1 MTPVKPV
8 PVLNVANVL
17 TLARIVLVP
26 VFVVFVVAG
35 GFDRFGWRLAACVA
49 FVIASATD
57 YVDGWVARGYNL
69 VTSFGKIADPIAD
82 KALTGTA
89 LVLLSVYGRVW
100 WWVTI
105 VILIREWGVTGLRLW
120 VLRYGVIP
128 ASRGGKVKTALQIV
142 AIAWY
147 LAPFPS
153 PVEAVAPWL
162 MGAAVIATAAT
173 GVDYVIRAVRLRR
186 SGLAVAV
193 PPVVTGPDRL
203 ATALTSEEVPP
214 PDEVVSS

>member
-8 PVLNVANVL
+8 PLVNVANAL
-17 TLARIVLVP
+17 TLLRIVLVP
-26 VFVVFVVAG
+26 FFVVFVVAS
-35 GFDRFGWRLAACVA
+35 GFDRTGWRLLACTA
-49 FVIASATD
+49 FVVASATD

-89 LVLLSVYGRVW
+89 LVLLSLYGQVW

-105 VILIREWGVTGLRLW
+105 VILVREWGVTGLRLW

-128 ASRGGKVKTALQIV
+128 ASRGGKVKTALQIG

-153 PVEAVAPWL
+153 PVSLVAPWL
-162 MGAAVIATAAT
+162 MGAAVIATAVT
-173 GVDYVIRAVRLRR
+173 GVDYVIRAFRIRR
-186 SGLAVAV
+186 QGLTV
-193 PPVVTGPDRL
+193 PVTPVIV
-203 ATALTSEEVPP
+203 ATAMASEEVPP
-214 PDEVVSS
+214 PEEVVPS

>member
-8 PVLNVANVL
+8 PLLNVANAL
-17 TLARIVLVP
+17 TLLRIVLVP
-26 VFVVFVVAG
+26 FFVVFVVVG
-35 GFDRFGWRLAACVA
+35 GFDRTGWRLLACAA
-49 FVIASATD
+49 FVVASVTD

-89 LVLLSVYGRVW
+89 LVLLSVYGQVW

-105 VILIREWGVTGLRLW
+105 VILVREWGVTALRLW

-153 PVEAVAPWL
+153 PVSLVAPWL
-162 MGAAVIATAAT
+162 MGAAMVATAVT
-173 GVDYVIRAVRLRR
+173 GVDYVVRAIRVRREGQAVRAVRV
-186 SGLAVAV
+186 S
-193 PPVVTGPDRL
+193 PVVV
-203 ATALTSEEVPP
+203 ATAMASEEFPP